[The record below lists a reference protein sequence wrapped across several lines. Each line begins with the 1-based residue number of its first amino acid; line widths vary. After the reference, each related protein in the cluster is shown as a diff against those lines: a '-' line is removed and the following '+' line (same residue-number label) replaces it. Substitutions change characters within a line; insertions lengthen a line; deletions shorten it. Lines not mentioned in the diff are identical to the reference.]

1 MTAQR
6 QCPVC
11 AQRSALSEES
21 ACVLAQF
28 ARDTGSFRCTNAQA
42 RELAAA
48 VSEALALL
56 GVTP

>member
-1 MTAQR
+1 
-6 QCPVC
+6 VC